1 MNEFILN
8 NIVLIVMQDMIR
20 EVREAVTS
28 LREEV
33 RSELQSFYE
42 RISTLIEHSSAD
54 PPPPTP
60 PHTATATPPGP
71 GPATTPDSA
80 PAPSAAPA
88 TAPGAATTPGA
99 STAPA
104 FASVPS
110 PPPPP
115 PPSYYSPPQ
124 AEKEADTPDGTAHV
138 AADTHA
144 PAVDPPTD
152 MVYIF

>member
-20 EVREAVTS
+20 EVLEAVISLRAEVTIVREAVTS

-42 RISTLIEHSSAD
+42 RMSTLIERSSAHPP
-54 PPPPTP
+54 PPPPTAF
-60 PHTATATPPGP
+60 AT
-71 GPATTPDSA
+71 A
-80 PAPSAAPA
+80 PAPASAF
-88 TAPGAATTPGA
+88 TP
-99 STAPA
+99 
-104 FASVPS
+104 

-115 PPSYYSPPQ
+115 PPSYYSRPL
-124 AEKEADTPDGTAHV
+124 AEKETDTPDGIAQATV
-138 AADTHA
+138 DTPA

-152 MVYIF
+152 MVYFF